1 MYRSAVFYFDS
12 KGLMGLTD
20 RGQVPFRSMP
30 YQSNHWYQVELAF
43 NWAAQKVDCRID
55 GALVF
60 TNVAFPDSVTGM
72 DTVMLANQDNTTS
85 WWDDIRVFSDNVTN
99 TFTLSPSNFIAF
111 VNGVKSN
118 LVTITGFGTNTF
130 LNADDGLEHL
140 GKSGLFDL
148 LPVNLALITPA
159 SVNEG
164 NAPTNVQV
172 TIPVAFPQPVTVNL
186 TSTVPAKLTVPG
198 SVAIP
203 ANQTNA
209 NFNLTIVDDMI
220 LDWIKP
226 VFLIASGTNLV
237 SATNVISVVDND
249 PPFSLLQYGRRTD
262 GRFQINLQG
271 PPGRNFALL
280 ASTNLMDWVS
290 ILNFN
295 FTNTPFVF
303 TDPASTNL
311 DRRFYQITPTGP

>member
-12 KGLMGLTD
+12 KGQMGMLD
-20 RGQVPFRSMP
+20 RGQVPFRSVP
-30 YQSNHWYQVELAF
+30 YQSNHWYQIELTF
-43 NWAAQKVDCRID
+43 NWASQKVDCRID
-55 GALVF
+55 GALVI
-60 TNVAFPDSVTGM
+60 TNVSFPDSVTSM
-72 DTVMLANQDNTTS
+72 DTVLLANQDNTTS
-85 WWDDIRVFSDNVTN
+85 WWDDICVFNDNATN
-99 TFTLSPSNFIAF
+99 TFSLSPSNFTAF

-130 LNADDGLEHL
+130 LTADDGLEHV
-140 GKSGLFDL
+140 GKSGLFNL
-148 LPVNLALITPA
+148 LPVNLTLITPA

-164 NAPTNVQV
+164 NAPTNVRV
-172 TIPVAFPQPVTVNL
+172 IIPVAFPQPVTVTL

-209 NFNLTIVDDMI
+209 NFTLTIVDDAI

-249 PPFSLLQYGRRTD
+249 PPFSLLQCGRRTD

-271 PPGRNFALL
+271 PPGRNFAVL
-280 ASTNLMDWVS
+280 ASTNLTDWDS

-295 FTNTPFVF
+295 FTNTPFIF

-311 DRRFYQITPTGP
+311 DWRFYRITPAGP